1 MHTSRYHDLILTVKR
16 MSVRDYV
23 CVCGCPW
30 AYGPLPRKDSLMV
43 DGYTGKWMIERMAKD
58 APQSLPYPVN
68 ADRIYP
74 AGKGKGINKKD
85 DARSDPDFKDGT
97 ACLH

>member
-1 MHTSRYHDLILTVKR
+1 MYACAAVRGRMGRYPGKTVLWLTAIR
-16 MSVRDYV
+16 
-23 CVCGCPW
+23 
-30 AYGPLPRKDSLMV
+30 
-43 DGYTGKWMIERMAKD
+43 KWMIERMAKD